1 MAMTS
6 LDDCGRFGSGQR
18 FGNGER
24 SCGSRDSL
32 ERRIVMLLSC
42 LTLLACLTL
51 VAGCQPEHAKR
62 TGLIPSVE
70 IDAAG
75 GGKLDQQESQSA
87 GSGNALAVEKGFA
100 TDGVTHRKLQDQSE
114 SVAAASELIN
124 LGRFDE
130 ASNILTRLLVVQ
142 PKNVQVLFLSARLAA
157 QQGDLSRAV
166 SLLGEIPEDHPEAGL
181 PALGQ
186 AAEWCFMLERY
197 QDAETKYRK
206 LLRASPGFVPAIR
219 QLAFLLNRQGR
230 RQEASVLIHQLCEL
244 GDVLQ
249 DELHSLVALRDAMY
263 DDPDKNLSQSTD
275 SAARYYFPIGP
286 YGDARK
292 AFQENDF
299 PLVMELLKPS
309 IEALGAPAA
318 MVALFGRAACEQQD
332 DQAVAWWRTYPINGQ
347 DEFADYWATLGTLA
361 LQKQHYDSA
370 VRALAEA
377 LKRDAT
383 DLESISRMRQALGS
397 LGKEAEAG
405 LWFDRWTD
413 MRAVLDANNL
423 VAATEVPDSSA
434 VEKLAA
440 GLDQLDRKLEALMWR
455 ALSTSTESSGQP
467 LSDLNEQ
474 HQQLIRTQQGF
485 PELKSLWCG
494 LDFNAYPLPE
504 MLMENR
510 STSPAIQSA
519 EGAGDKKVVSP
530 VFQNVARIGGL
541 SHTYRV
547 ASQPLDRRYSI
558 HQTLGGGVA
567 VLDFDLDGWPDLY
580 FSQGG
585 SGPPSFIGAIANQF
599 YRNQAEELVDISDDC
614 SAAVHQYSIGVA
626 KGDWNQDGFPDLAI
640 ANIGACLLLTNN
652 GDGTFS
658 RKNLETHPNFERVPA
673 SICIADVT
681 GDGLPDVIQVGYV
694 DDSNI
699 LAKPPLDD
707 QGNVSITVSPGN
719 FGGAVDC
726 LFENL
731 GDGRFSYQGLTDLAD
746 ARTGLGIVV
755 ADFDEQPGNE
765 LLIGNDSLPNRL
777 WKLVETGQNELKKV
791 DLASVLGC
799 AYGFSGGATGAMGI
813 AVGDFDQD
821 AKMDF
826 HVTNYENENSNLYL
840 KRGNG
845 FQDRNRQFELDK
857 ISRELV
863 GFGTQPI
870 DYDNDSDTDLVVA
883 NGHLDNAVSI
893 RGDFPQPMQLLC
905 NQGRRFKLLD
915 VSDQTAYW
923 STPHVG
929 RSLAILDFD
938 RDGLT
943 DVVMTNVEEPSALLL
958 NRTVTSSH
966 WLQLELVGIASDRDA
981 VGAEVILRGPRRT
994 QHAWNVAGDGYLCS
1008 NEGVVSFGLGNDD
1021 SVFHLTVVWPDGTE
1035 QDFADVAVDQRV
1047 IVIQGQ
1053 ASVYQQ

>member
-1 MAMTS
+1 MAVNS
-6 LDDCGRFGSGQR
+6 LVDRMHFGSDIQLGINGQP
-18 FGNGER
+18 GESQHRTAR
-24 SCGSRDSL
+24 S
-32 ERRIVMLLSC
+32 IVLWIGC
-42 LTLLACLTL
+42 LFVT
-51 VAGCQPEHAKR
+51 AGCQPDDAKR
-62 TGLIPSVE
+62 TEPIAAVE
-70 IDAAG
+70 IDARG
-75 GGKLDQQESQSA
+75 DRNLDPQGSQNSEMP
-87 GSGNALAVEKGFA
+87 LAVGGAAFGGAAASE
-100 TDGVTHRKLQDQSE
+100 DVTNRESEDLGE

-124 LGRFDE
+124 SGRLDE
-130 ASNILTRLLVVQ
+130 ASTVLTRLLVIR
-142 PKNVQVLFLSARLAA
+142 PHDVQVLFLSARLAA

-166 SLLGEIPEDHPEAGL
+166 GLLGDIPEDHPEAGL

-186 AAEWCFMLERY
+186 AAEWCFLLKRY
-197 QDAETKYRK
+197 EAAETNYRK
-206 LLRASPGFVPAIR
+206 LLNASPGFVPAIR

-230 RQEASVLIHQLCEL
+230 RQEASVLIRQLCEL

-263 DDPDKNLSQSTD
+263 HDPNKGSSQSTE
-275 SAARYYFPIGP
+275 SAARYYFPIGS
-286 YGDARK
+286 YGEARK

-299 PLVMELLKPS
+299 ALVMELLRPS
-309 IEALGAPAA
+309 IEALIAPAA
-318 MVALFGRAACEQQD
+318 IVALFGRAACEQQD
-332 DQAVAWWRTYPINGQ
+332 DRAVAWWGSLPINGQ
-347 DEFADYWATLGTLA
+347 NQFADYWATLGTLA
-361 LQKQHYDSA
+361 LQEQRYDSA

-377 LKRDAT
+377 LKRDGT
-383 DLESISRMRQALGS
+383 DLESMSRMRQALGS

-405 LWFDRWTD
+405 LWFDRWTE

-434 VEKLAA
+434 VEKLAT
-440 GLDQLDRKLEALMWR
+440 GLEQLDRKLEALMWR
-455 ALSTSTESSGQP
+455 ALSTSSESSGQS
-467 LSDLNEQ
+467 LTDLNEQ
-474 HQQLIRTQQGF
+474 HQQLVRTQQGF

-494 LDFNAYPLPE
+494 LDFNTYPLPE
-504 MLMENR
+504 MLMESR
-510 STSPAIQSA
+510 SASAAIKSA
-519 EGAGDKKVVSP
+519 EVVGDSKVVSP
-530 VFQNVARIGGL
+530 VFQNVARLIGL
-541 SHTYRV
+541 AHTYRV

-558 HQTLGGGVA
+558 HQTLGGGIA

-585 SGPPSFIGAIANQF
+585 SGPPNFVGAKANQL
-599 YRNQAEELVDISDDC
+599 YRNQAEELVDVSDAC

-658 RKNLETHPNFERVPA
+658 RQSLEMQPNFKRVPA

-681 GDGLPDVIQVGYV
+681 GDGMPDVIQVGYV

-699 LAKPPLDD
+699 LAKPPLDE

-726 LFENL
+726 LFENR
-731 GDGRFSYQGLTDLAD
+731 GDGRFSQHGLTDLAD

-755 ADFDEQPGNE
+755 ADFDGEPGNE

-821 AKMDF
+821 AKMDL

-840 KRGNG
+840 RRGKA
-845 FQDRNRQFELDK
+845 FKDRNRQFGLDQ
-857 ISRELV
+857 ISRDLV

-870 DYDNDSDTDLVVA
+870 DYDNDRDTDLVVA

-893 RGDFPQPMQLLC
+893 RGNFAQPVQLLC
-905 NQGRRFKLLD
+905 NQGRRFQLLD
-915 VSDQTAYW
+915 VSDQTAYLG
-923 STPHVG
+923 TPHVG

-943 DVVMTNVEEPSALLL
+943 DVVMTNIEEPSALLL
-958 NRTVTSSH
+958 NRTDTSNH
-966 WLQLELVGIASDRDA
+966 WLRLELVGITSDRDA
-981 VGAEVILRGPRRT
+981 VGAEVILRGPRQT

-1008 NEGVVSFGLGNDD
+1008 NEGVVSFGLGGDEA
-1021 SVFHLTVVWPDGTE
+1021 VYHLTVLWPDGT
-1035 QDFADVAVDQRV
+1035 QQSFADVAADQR
-1047 IVIQGQ
+1047 ILVIQGQ